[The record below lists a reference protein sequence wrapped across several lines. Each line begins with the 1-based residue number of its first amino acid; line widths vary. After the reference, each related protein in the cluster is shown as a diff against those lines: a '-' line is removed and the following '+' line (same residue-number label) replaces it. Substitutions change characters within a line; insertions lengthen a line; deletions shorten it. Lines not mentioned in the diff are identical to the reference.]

1 MGQTDPEKRP
11 AWVSSGADPDNVESP
26 VESDVQ
32 SLISG
37 PLLDGGWFKSTVAV
51 GAVFITVGF
60 MMTSLA
66 SQYWQL
72 ILSQGLCIGLGAGCM
87 VVPSLSILPQYFLK
101 KRALATGITVCG
113 SSLGGVIYP
122 LIFQALVDKVGFAW
136 TNRIMGFIA
145 LVTCSFSAFREPA
158 YVVYCFGMFCS
169 NFGFFPPI
177 FYLQTYALGHGL
189 TDRNIALNLVAILN
203 AASIV
208 GRLAPSPAVRMIG
221 PINTMM
227 IVLAMASLVAFSWI
241 AVHTGPGNIVFA
253 VMYGFTSG
261 GIVSLPAVV
270 LASITEDLSFMGA
283 RLGTSNFINALASL
297 CGAPIAGVILKSTGK
312 YLGVQLFSG
321 LFLFVAAS
329 SLFMTRIARVGLSQG
344 RVPGLPSDAKIAKPL
359 TTIETLRQARLNRDG
374 KHDHGIEMYG
384 GGRILE
390 TVGTAFYVYVSGNI
404 ATTLG
409 SYDTSQ
415 TGGYVGFGNIALLS
429 IFVYATASATG
440 GHLNPL
446 ITFSAIIAGICPVSR
461 GILYLAGQALGGAIA
476 GGVLTG
482 VYGRERSIEVH
493 GGGCYF
499 DSGSITSGQVFLNES
514 FACFAY
520 VFLSFGVGLDP
531 KQGVLFGPRLAPLLT
546 GGVLGLMTFATS
558 GTVPGYPGAQMNPA
572 RCFGYGIARRD
583 MSGKNTTITMGEAL

>member
-1 MGQTDPEKRP
+1 MHPLPTNEETRGIVNTFGVYQTYYESNQLASKTPDAI
-11 AWVSSGADPDNVESP
+11 AWIGSL
-26 VESDVQ
+26 Q
-32 SLISG
+32 SFLLLAGGLISG

-51 GAVFITVGF
+51 GTLFITVGF

-101 KRALATGITVCG
+101 RRALATGITVCG

-145 LVTCSFSAFREPA
+145 LVTCSFSVAVMKPRAKPRKLRSPFDPKAFREPA

-177 FYLQTYALGHGL
+177 FYLQTYALSHGL

-283 RLGTSNFINALASL
+283 RLGTSNFINAIASL

-329 SLFMTRIARVGLSQG
+329 SLFMTRIARVGFK
-344 RVPGLPSDAKIAKPL
+344 VIA
-359 TTIETLRQARLNRDG
+359 N
-374 KHDHGIEMYG
+374 
-384 GGRILE
+384 
-390 TVGTAFYVYVSGNI
+390 V
-404 ATTLG
+404 
-409 SYDTSQ
+409 
-415 TGGYVGFGNIALLS
+415 
-429 IFVYATASATG
+429 
-440 GHLNPL
+440 
-446 ITFSAIIAGICPVSR
+446 
-461 GILYLAGQALGGAIA
+461 
-476 GGVLTG
+476 
-482 VYGRERSIEVH
+482 
-493 GGGCYF
+493 
-499 DSGSITSGQVFLNES
+499 
-514 FACFAY
+514 
-520 VFLSFGVGLDP
+520 
-531 KQGVLFGPRLAPLLT
+531 
-546 GGVLGLMTFATS
+546 
-558 GTVPGYPGAQMNPA
+558 
-572 RCFGYGIARRD
+572 
-583 MSGKNTTITMGEAL
+583 